1 MQAVTHG
8 TQYIWA
14 KRPIQFTLSDGR
26 EVTAMVC
33 MVLTWGVHIRFDA
46 LANSLLAWLEEAQ
59 KSGKASVDDLIGRSY
74 LYDFSL
80 LRKKRPKED
89 YAIYCFQ
96 APFSFGERQWVYL
109 RGHYIY
115 LKKPV

>member
-1 MQAVTHG
+1 MQAVTQG
-8 TQYIWA
+8 TEYIWA

-33 MVLTWGVHIRFDA
+33 MVLTWGVDIRFDA
-46 LANSLLAWLEEAQ
+46 LARALLAWLEEAQ

-74 LYDFSL
+74 WFNFSL
-80 LRKKRPKED
+80 LRKKHPKED

-96 APFSFGERQWVYL
+96 APYFYGNGQSIYL